1 MSDSEKFEI
10 VDGELKKY
18 MGKDDVVVIPDGV
31 TSIGDSA
38 FEWCSNLKSITIP
51 DSVTSIGDSAFSWCS
66 SLTSITIPN
75 GVTSI
80 GYGVFQDCKSLTS
93 ITIPDSVTSIGDS
106 AFSCCSSLTSI
117 TIPDSVTSIGSSAF
131 NLCSSLKS
139 ISIPNGVTRIEGET
153 FSNCS
158 SLTSITIPNGVT
170 RIGKQA
176 FSGCSSLM
184 SVTIPDSVEIIESF
198 AFAYCKQ
205 LEEISI
211 PNDLCLLLGG
221 SFESSGLKRASVP
234 VLSRLEDYGI
244 SSWYPNG
251 VFENCANLTEII
263 FTTASKGDISFAG
276 SRILCSDKSFKGTPL
291 EKVYAPLC
299 DISFLKYIKPQ
310 AAAGFAE
317 LFLDGEHIDESIA
330 AGYHKY
336 INTQK
341 KRLYEL
347 AVKTEYLLRY
357 MIDKKIIPAADVQK
371 CIEFADKFSKTEMK
385 ALLLA
390 YSNDEEVVSNS
401 ELKLSVSIPRP
412 KDPNSIVEMK
422 KVWSFEKVKGNKIII
437 TGYKGAETEV
447 VVPSEIGGM
456 PVFAIG
462 SCAFSPEQKRVR
474 SDLASSREK
483 IVSVV
488 IPEGVEI
495 IGEYL
500 FHKCRSLRRI
510 SFPQSLKGIKSL
522 EYDYGLKDSCPL
534 IEDAPILGAG
544 LYLENIETSSPVLT
558 VIDGMVIYGDML
570 VLATADVPADCV
582 IPKSVKIIGD
592 RAFENRSKIKTVN
605 IINEKAVIWRYAFA
619 GCSSLESINIP
630 SGNKIIEIRTFSEC
644 SSLKNIVIPDSTERI
659 RKGAFN
665 DCTSLEEIIIPDKVK
680 YIEEYAFSRCTNLAM
695 VTLGKN
701 LKSVGNRSFYNTI
714 IKKLR
719 ITSNLNSFGENAFAN
734 CEELQDVYIED
745 GVKDLG
751 YHTFAFDKNIKEV
764 RIPSEGFELDS
775 LDKPFYGCS
784 KDIRFYS

>member
-18 MGKDDVVVIPDGV
+18 KGEDTVVVIPDGV

-38 FEWCSNLKSITIP
+38 FEWCRNLKSITIP

-93 ITIPDSVTSIGDS
+93 ITIPDSVTSIGHS

-117 TIPDSVTSIGSSAF
+117 TIPDSVTSIEGSAF
-131 NLCSSLKS
+131 DMCSSLKS
-139 ISIPNGVTRIEGET
+139 ITIPNGVTCIKGKT
-153 FSNCS
+153 FSGCR

-170 RIGKQA
+170 RIGENA
-176 FSGCSSLM
+176 FSGCSSLT
-184 SVTIPDSVEIIESF
+184 SVMIPESVEIIESF

-221 SFESSGLKRASVP
+221 SFESSGLKRAFVP
-234 VLSRLEDYGI
+234 VLSQLQDYGI
-244 SSWYPNG
+244 SSYSTVG
-251 VFENCANLTEII
+251 VFENCTELTEIT
-263 FTTASKGDISFAG
+263 FTTAAKEHVAYIG
-276 SRILCSDKSFKGTPL
+276 SRILCSDKSFKRTPL

-299 DISFLKYIKPQ
+299 DISYLNYIKPQ

-317 LFLDGEHIDESIA
+317 LFLNGEHIDESIA

-336 INTQK
+336 INSQK

-390 YSNDEEVVSNS
+390 YSNDAVVVSNS

-412 KDPNSIVEMK
+412 KDPNSIGEMK

-437 TGYKGAETEV
+437 TGYKGSETEV

-456 PVFAIG
+456 PVIAIG
-462 SCAFSPEQKRVR
+462 SCAFSPEQKRIR

-483 IVSVV
+483 IVSIV
-488 IPEGVEI
+488 IPEGVET
-495 IGEYL
+495 IGEFL
-500 FHKCRSLRRI
+500 FHNCRSLRKI
-510 SFPQSLKGIKSL
+510 SFPQSLKAINSL
-522 EYDYGLKDSCPL
+522 NYDSCPRL
-534 IEDAPILGAG
+534 FDIEDPLLGAG
-544 LYLENIETSSPVLT
+544 LNLDEIESASPVIKE
-558 VIDGMVIYGDML
+558 VDGMIIYGHQL
-570 VLATADVPADCV
+570 VMITDKTPSDCV
-582 IPKSVKIIGD
+582 IPENVTWIGP
-592 RAFENRSKIKTVN
+592 RSFENRSWIKSVN
-605 IINEKAVIWRYAFA
+605 ITNENASIGRYAFM

-630 SGNKIIEIRTFSEC
+630 NGDNVIDIRAFSEC
-644 SSLKNIVIPDSTERI
+644 KSLKSIVIPDSVESI
-659 RKGAFN
+659 REGAFN
-665 DCTSLEEIIIPDKVK
+665 DCASLEEIIIPDKVK
-680 YIEEYAFSRCTNLAM
+680 NIENYGFARCTNLAR

-701 LKSVGNRSFYNTI
+701 LKSVGNRSFYKTK

-751 YHTFAFDKNIKEV
+751 YHTFAFDKNIKQV
-764 RIPSEGFELDS
+764 RVPSEGFELDP
-775 LDKPFYGCS
+775 LDQSFYGCS
-784 KDIRFYS
+784 KDIMFYS